1 MAPKRE
7 PSMAHLRL
15 REVREESVSL
25 EEIRRRID
33 LKKEKARDAAVV
45 KVPP

>member
-1 MAPKRE
+1 MAPKQE

-15 REVREESVSL
+15 REESVSL
-25 EEIRRRID
+25 EEIRRRLD
-33 LKKEKARDAAVV
+33 LKKEKARDTAVV